1 VRIDST
7 SQIGLCGRES
17 VPALLRWADATA
29 RLNHLLREAERL
41 QSPLPARPRDEYR
54 PGNTGLMPKLGEVPA
69 ARAACGADA
78 APIHSAPI
86 HAAQPAQVRA
96 VGKFIDLFA

>member
-1 VRIDST
+1 
-7 SQIGLCGRES
+7 
-17 VPALLRWADATA
+17 
-29 RLNHLLREAERL
+29 
-41 QSPLPARPRDEYR
+41 
-54 PGNTGLMPKLGEVPA
+54 MPKLGEVPA